1 MAPET
6 LIGAASP
13 VNSTGQDLA
22 ETERKKVTEALAA
35 AARSLAERR
44 GEAAVSWAADT
55 IPSAKAAT
63 ATEALAIGAIDVIA
77 SDMND
82 LLQQLDGHKVMV
94 NGDERT
100 LSLRDAETVDMG
112 RTFFED
118 LLALLSNPT
127 VAAILLTLG
136 LNAILYELSAPG
148 GYVAGAIGV
157 IALLLAF
164 YSLGTIEANWAG
176 LAFIGIA
183 FTLFVV
189 EVKVHTGGVLT
200 IAGLVAFI
208 LGFAMLFDTPYAPIP
223 WATILG
229 LAAAMALFV
238 AVAVRLVVR
247 TQRRPSSVGGNALI
261 GREGNARTLLDPEG
275 TVYVNGARWEAH
287 AEESP
292 IEEGAVVVVTHRE
305 GHRLWVRQVSSHK
318 NG

>member
-1 MAPET
+1 MVAF
-6 LIGAASP
+6 
-13 VNSTGQDLA
+13 D
-22 ETERKKVTEALAA
+22 
-35 AARSLAERR
+35 RS
-44 GEAAVSWAADT
+44 
-55 IPSAKAAT
+55 
-63 ATEALAIGAIDVIA
+63 IA
-77 SDMND
+77 SR
-82 LLQQLDGHKVMV
+82 QL
-94 NGDERT
+94 N
-100 LSLRDAETVDMG
+100 LRDAETVEIG

-118 LLALLSNPT
+118 LLALLSNPA

-189 EVKVHTGGVLT
+189 EVKLHTGGVLT

-208 LGFAMLFDTPYAPIP
+208 LGFAMLFDTPYTPIP

-229 LAAAMALFV
+229 LAAAMLLFV